1 MPTRNTGVLSET
13 IEALSDHAPPDAL
26 GRLENRFKDSLLI
39 VAGSTQTMA
48 RHAEHQKFR
57 NLREQYAEDVSA
69 DVRDVTPEA
78 RSSLS
83 WV

>member
-1 MPTRNTGVLSET
+1 MPTRNTGT
-13 IEALSDHAPPDAL
+13 IKQIIEALSDHAPPDAL
-26 GRLENRFKDSLLI
+26 ERLETHFKDSLI
-39 VAGSTQTMA
+39 VVAGSAQTMA